1 MRTQSDDDAGYKY
14 SNQTARV
21 KFLQWSNICIRKREE
36 APRCNIS
43 ACVASRQTRAHP
55 DLWLNLL
62 CAIWCVGLMQREAWC
77 TCRCSCHR
85 SLTPCSVMCCTQQ
98 GKFTRQRLGLISA
111 PELWKSA
118 NTYPNFFLDEAL
130 TADGDGQYVFQYS
143 LTRFFFRTMRELI
156 NVEWYLGAWNASKLL
171 SCWLSSLGYFRCSEF
186 NLEIFLTAH

>member
-62 CAIWCVGLMQREAWC
+62 YAIWCVGLMQREAWC

-130 TADGDGQYVFQYS
+130 TADGDGQVCVPVFSY
-143 LTRFFFRTMRELI
+143 TF
-156 NVEWYLGAWNASKLL
+156 LL
-171 SCWLSSLGYFRCSEF
+171 SHHARVNQCGMVFGRMKRVQAAELLAIIAWLFSVLRV
-186 NLEIFLTAH
+186 